1 MSVASGDVL
10 GFCSPSFSGASD
22 RHMGGCVRC
31 ASLVVVPRSF
41 ACGVVRVGGLVRVG
55 GRLEVELASC
65 IGSRVVVVDVV
76 DDRVE
81 VSRAPRAPARVV
93 LCVWESVYR
102 VAVVERVGGGT
113 GELHR

>member
-1 MSVASGDVL
+1 MSFASGDVL
-10 GFCSPSFSGASD
+10 SFCSPSFSGASD

-31 ASLVVVPRSF
+31 ASLMVVPRSF

-65 IGSRVVVVDVV
+65 IGNRVVVVD

-81 VSRAPRAPARVV
+81 VSRAPRTSASSGDCAR
-93 LCVWESVYR
+93 W
-102 VAVVERVGGGT
+102 
-113 GELHR
+113 